1 MSKGTDERYAGRLER
16 LRNFRLLG
24 DTFMT
29 KCFESGPACVELVLR
44 ILLDKPDLKVVDV
57 RTQQFVENRF
67 SRSVR
72 LDILMFEE
80 GKLPLEDISR
90 YARTSLKQ
98 GKRIRNECLV

>member
-1 MSKGTDERYAGRLER
+1 MPEGTDERYAGRLER

-24 DTFMT
+24 DAFMT

-72 LDILMFEE
+72 LDILN
-80 GKLPLEDISR
+80 
-90 YARTSLKQ
+90 A
-98 GKRIRNECLV
+98 